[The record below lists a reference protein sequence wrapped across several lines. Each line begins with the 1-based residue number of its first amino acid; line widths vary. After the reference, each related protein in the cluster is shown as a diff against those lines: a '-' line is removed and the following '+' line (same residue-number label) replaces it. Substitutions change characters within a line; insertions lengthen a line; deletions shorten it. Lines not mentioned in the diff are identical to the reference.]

1 VYDAYG
7 QIVSMTG
14 DATLQKLNPCTYR
27 GYYYDAETGLYY
39 LQSRY
44 YNPEWGRFINA
55 DSNFDINTGVLN
67 ANIFIYCANNPVIYA
82 DANGE
87 SVTLVVLGVTLVLSN
102 AQAIALAF
110 MSAIGAIALFWRL
123 FPRQYRNFINGI
135 GGLLGTLG
143 SAISQV
149 FQLIRTK
156 AIAIGNSLSNTVSK
170 AKTKI
175 RNESK
180 RFEYWIAIK
189 LNLGRGATY
198 FPSKGISYSYAIS
211 FVRKGGDVFAKNA
224 SKAKQLARAVGNGR
238 APTRA
243 EIHSKNGST
252 LGYWWHYHDGRR
264 TGGHI
269 FYV

>member
-1 VYDAYG
+1 
-7 QIVSMTG
+7 
-14 DATLQKLNPCTYR
+14 
-27 GYYYDAETGLYY
+27 
-39 LQSRY
+39 
-44 YNPEWGRFINA
+44 
-55 DSNFDINTGVLN
+55 
-67 ANIFIYCANNPVIYA
+67 
-82 DANGE
+82 
-87 SVTLVVLGVTLVLSN
+87 
-102 AQAIALAF
+102 
-110 MSAIGAIALFWRL
+110 
-123 FPRQYRNFINGI
+123 
-135 GGLLGTLG
+135 
-143 SAISQV
+143 
-149 FQLIRTK
+149 RTK